1 MSEFETKPL
10 YKLLTTPRRF
20 MLGLVYHQHFPPD
33 YGTCYVFDT
42 NRKHS
47 CHILRINAESQSSI
61 NACTTSRSQLAY
73 IAIKDS
79 IGKCRCRIHAFSV
92 SGRADGKL
100 QFKEGQIP
108 RFMGS

>member
-20 MLGLVYHQHFPPD
+20 MLGLVYPQHFPPD
-33 YGTCYVFDT
+33 YGTCYVFGT
-42 NRKHS
+42 NRKRG
-47 CHILRINAESQSSI
+47 CHTVRVNAESPSSI

-73 IAIKDS
+73 ITKKDS
-79 IGKCRCRIHAFSV
+79 KGKCRCRIHAFSL

-100 QFKEGQIP
+100 QFKEGQIT
-108 RFMGS
+108 RFVGS